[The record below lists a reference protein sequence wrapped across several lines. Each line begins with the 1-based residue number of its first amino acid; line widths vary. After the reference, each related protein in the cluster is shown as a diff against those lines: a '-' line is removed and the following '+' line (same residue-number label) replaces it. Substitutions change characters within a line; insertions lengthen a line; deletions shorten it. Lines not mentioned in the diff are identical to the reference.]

1 MVKVQAIIDFTYKN
15 YDKIQNL
22 ESVDEKEEGKI
33 FDGDIFEIENE
44 EALYLTGK
52 NDKDIVAVK
61 VLEILPDKLVE
72 IEADKVETEF
82 GTTNVK
88 QTKEEIVMKIM
99 RINEV
104 EKRINNANKKS
115 KRTDINMAQKEKCT
129 NKEVKQ

>member
-52 NDKDIVAVK
+52 NDKGIVAVK
-61 VLEILPDKLVE
+61 VLEVKPTETTI
-72 IEADKVETEF
+72 IEQKSGNMSMKIGKNSITLSADKIELDNIILE
-82 GTTNVK
+82 
-88 QTKEEIVMKIM
+88 
-99 RINEV
+99 
-104 EKRINNANKKS
+104 
-115 KRTDINMAQKEKCT
+115 KEKD
-129 NKEVKQ
+129 KEKPKIRTTKKKEQK